1 MIHKVTFLNTQSKND
16 HFCTGF
22 TAACL
27 QDLISRG
34 KENGKLMGFLFI
46 ASNLS
51 RVGKKTIPIRKVW
64 FTDNLRQY
72 NAAEKNATCSRSM
85 ETEKHASFLVKR
97 Y

>member
-1 MIHKVTFLNTQSKND
+1 MIHKVTFVTTQSTND
-16 HFCTGF
+16 HFCAGL

-27 QDLISRG
+27 QDLIPRG
-34 KENGKLMGFLFI
+34 KENGKLMVFWFI

-51 RVGKKTIPIRKVW
+51 RVGKNVTYKKVM

-85 ETEKHASFLVKR
+85 DTEK
-97 Y
+97 

>member
-27 QDLISRG
+27 QDLIPRG
-34 KENGKLMGFLFI
+34 KENGKLMAFGFI

-51 RVGKKTIPIRKVW
+51 RVEKNVTYKKVM

-72 NAAEKNATCSRSM
+72 KAAEKNATCSRSM
-85 ETEKHASFLVKR
+85 DTEK
-97 Y
+97 